1 MVAPTRLA
9 ALPLSAYG
17 TGLALDGDAVY
28 LLSRTALYRL
38 FADKPP
44 QKVALDL
51 GIGSVFA
58 DSGIV
63 FWSKGA
69 VWNASRDGGN
79 VWRVATAP
87 TQPEYFV
94 ASDAGVAWLDRP
106 ANGPFRIQSLDGQR
120 PRLLLSSEQDL
131 SAVHMVHDGVFF
143 VERAKDKSWRIG
155 RVSIRGGDPVYT
167 SARSGPTPALLTG
180 SDSVIYY
187 DMEKSE
193 VRQLTP
199 DLKSEHVWI
208 QDFVCSPIHEAKNVY
223 CARVEGLFAIVA
235 ETRQP
240 KVLLQGRQTITVIRA
255 NAKHVVWIVD
265 QGGENLAVDMLPVD

>member
-1 MVAPTRLA
+1 M
-9 ALPLSAYG
+9 PLSAYN
-17 TGLALDGDAVY
+17 TGLALDGDTVC
-28 LLSRTALYRL
+28 LLSTNALYRL
-38 FADKPP
+38 APGKPP

-51 GIGSVFA
+51 GTGPVFA
-58 DSGIV
+58 PSGIF

-69 VWNASRDGGN
+69 VWNATHDGSN
-79 VWRVATAP
+79 VWRVAAVP

-106 ANGPFRIQSLDGQR
+106 ANGPFRIQTVDGQR
-120 PRLLLSSEQDL
+120 PRVLLSSEQDL

-167 SARSGPTPALLTG
+167 ASRGGPTPAMLTG

-187 DMEKSE
+187 DMDRSE

-199 DLKSEHVWI
+199 DLKSENVWI
-208 QDFVCSPIHEAKNVY
+208 QDFVCTPNYEAKDVY
-223 CARVEGLFAIVA
+223 CARVEGLFAISA
-235 ETRQP
+235 QNHQP
-240 KVLLQGRQTITVIRA
+240 KVLLQGRQTITAIRA
-255 NAKHVVWIVD
+255 NAKHVAWIVD